1 MAEIQSIK
9 KCREAALNYHFH
21 LYICMIMKET
31 FQMKKIPGFL
41 LVVCKSYSEGK
52 RKSKVQ
58 FHRNNVTHEKDYIHK
73 EKHIEKISKAD

>member
-9 KCREAALNYHFH
+9 KCREAALKYHFH

-31 FQMKKIPGFL
+31 FQIKKIPGFL

-58 FHRNNVTHEKDYIHK
+58 FHRNNLLHMKKTIFIRKNI
-73 EKHIEKISKAD
+73 